1 MSLSSL
7 AGQKNALTGESN
19 IPFGEQSL
27 DQHLEAEQ
35 AEVAA
40 QDEASQAEEST
51 GELEGVGEDASEE
64 VADDGD
70 GAAQEGDGEEGEP
83 EGGDEAQAEEADG
96 DGDVEYVPNTKYKVL
111 DKELEFDP
119 KLHKHLTKETE
130 PLIRELYE
138 KASGLD
144 AVKQSRD
151 QFRAQ
156 AQETEATLQSFAG
169 QVNEVMGLL
178 KSGDLEGFFQQV
190 QLTDDQ
196 IAKYIL
202 EKARIAQLT
211 PEERSVYTERD
222 LLRRRNANL
231 AKEHQSASTEA
242 QTTATQA
249 RMQALDIHLAAPEQA
264 PLVKEFE
271 SRNGAGSFRKSVAE
285 YARSVWYSEKKD
297 LSPEE
302 ATKAFIKFAGLQMP
316 TTAAPKPGTV
326 DVSKRVVSKPKAKTI
341 PNYGSGQ
348 ASVTS
353 EKKPKNLDELK
364 KYRKDKYGA

>member
-1 MSLSSL
+1 MNLGQQKIATESS
-7 AGQKNALTGESN
+7 GQ
-19 IPFGEQSL
+19 IPHSEQSL
-27 DQHLEAEQ
+27 DEHLQSEQTEIAEQEAANSAAVEGASGADGEQ
-35 AEVAA
+35 AEGLEDGDESGEGDDASGEANEEA
-40 QDEASQAEEST
+40 QDGEGDEGES
-51 GELEGVGEDASEE
+51 
-64 VADDGD
+64 DDG
-70 GAAQEGDGEEGEP
+70 EP
-83 EGGDEAQAEEADG
+83 A
-96 DGDVEYVPNTKYKVL
+96 YVPNTKYKVL
-111 DKELEFDP
+111 DKEYEIDP
-119 KLHKHLTKETE
+119 KLHASLNAETE
-130 PLIRELYE
+130 PIIRELYE

-144 AVKQSRD
+144 AVKASRD
-151 QFRAQ
+151 QFRTQ

-178 KSGDLEGFFQQV
+178 KAGDLEGFFEQV
-190 QLTDDQ
+190 KLSDDQ
-196 IAKYIL
+196 IAQYIL

-231 AKEHQSASTEA
+231 SKEHQTASTEA
-242 QTTATQA
+242 QTTAANA

-264 PLVKEFE
+264 PLVKDFE
-271 SRNGAGSFRKSVAE
+271 ARNGAGSFRKSVAE

-302 ATKAFIKFAGLQMP
+302 ATQAFIKFAGLQMP
-316 TTAAPKPGTV
+316 TAAAPKPGTV

-341 PNYGSGQ
+341 PNYGSSQ

-353 EKKPKNLDELK
+353 QKPKNLDELK